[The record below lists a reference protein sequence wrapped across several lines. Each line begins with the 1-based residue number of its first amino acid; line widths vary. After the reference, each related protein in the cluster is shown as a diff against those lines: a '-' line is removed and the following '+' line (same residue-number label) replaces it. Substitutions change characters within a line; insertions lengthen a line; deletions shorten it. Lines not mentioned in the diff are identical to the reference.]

1 MDKSERVE
9 SDRADSQRE
18 TSDQVTSHRENSQRV
33 WGTRKADAAGIAHT
47 VVEQM
52 QE

>member
-1 MDKSERVE
+1 MDKSDRTN
-9 SDRADSQRE
+9 SDRVDTDRTNSQR
-18 TSDQVTSHRENSQRV
+18 SNSQRV

-52 QE
+52 QAQMHV